1 MTCFRLLFLISFAFI
16 SAGSNSGSGTDE
28 SYKRLYKRLQ
38 MKFMNW
44 KKFIHMTTSYY
55 IDTTIECGG
64 VCNSQFEQ
72 CDMFVYHKDIQRC
85 HVGRFELDSGYL
97 NGYGDGG
104 TYPVH
109 LSMGKYYFKSG
120 ETNPIIK

>member
-1 MTCFRLLFLISFAFI
+1 
-16 SAGSNSGSGTDE
+16 
-28 SYKRLYKRLQ
+28 
-38 MKFMNW
+38 MNLGFTKW
-44 KKFIHMTTSYY
+44 QKFIHSTASHYVN
-55 IDTTIECGG
+55 TTIECGG

-97 NGYGDGG
+97 NGYGDGV

-109 LSMGKYYFKSG
+109 LSMGKYYFKSK
-120 ETNPIIK
+120 ETNPIIKWWIHDDDMPVFQIN